1 MTPERDCVKEALY
14 SKRRVCSKVAGGNAG
29 VKRVRGVYFRSN
41 FQPTDGVESVTSRL
55 TIQLRNSKGE
65 GKASL

>member
-41 FQPTDGVESVTSRL
+41 FQPTDGVESVELCDKSTDDTAAKR
-55 TIQLRNSKGE
+55 
-65 GKASL
+65 